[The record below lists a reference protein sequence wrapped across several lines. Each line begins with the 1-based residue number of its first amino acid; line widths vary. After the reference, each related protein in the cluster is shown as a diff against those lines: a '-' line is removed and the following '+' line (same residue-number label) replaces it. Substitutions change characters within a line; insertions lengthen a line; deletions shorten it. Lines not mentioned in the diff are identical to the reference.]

1 MSGLFNMENPFWQGL
16 SKVAD
21 LMILNLVFLL
31 CCIPVF
37 TIGAALTGL
46 NYVTLKMHDG
56 EEGYIVRSFFK
67 SFRQNFKQAT
77 AMWLITLFVAAI
89 LVGDLLILRDMT
101 GMFYTVLRVIIII
114 ICIACVMIFLYQY
127 AILARFDNTIRNTFR
142 NSFIMSI
149 ADFPRTL
156 AMIAIAAAAIVVT
169 FFNNTTLTWAILFW
183 ILGGF
188 AIMSYCNTIFLSKI
202 FQKYVPKEESSEN
215 PDFWDV
221 DQTMGT
227 APEGNT
233 DETSDSNA
241 TGENVIEGG
250 NLSDA
255 ARITDQAG
263 NTGSEESPK

>member
-1 MSGLFNMENPFWQGL
+1 MENPFWQALGKL
-16 SKVAD
+16 AD
-21 LMILNLVFLL
+21 LMILNLCFLL

-56 EEGYIVRSFFK
+56 EEGYIIKSFFR

-77 AMWLITLFVAAI
+77 AMWLITILVAAI

-114 ICIACVMIFLYQY
+114 ICIACVMVFLYQY

-142 NSFIMSI
+142 NSFIMAI
-149 ADFPRTL
+149 ADFPRTI
-156 AMIAIAAAAIVVT
+156 AMIAIVAAAIVVT
-169 FFNNTTLTWAILFW
+169 FFNNTTLTWAILVW

-188 AIMSYCNTIFLSKI
+188 SIISYCNTSFLSKI
-202 FQKYVPKEESSEN
+202 FQKYMPKEEGNEN

-221 DQTMGT
+221 DQTMGVT
-227 APEGNT
+227 PE
-233 DETSDSNA
+233 
-241 TGENVIEGG
+241 
-250 NLSDA
+250 DA
-255 ARITDQAG
+255 AAEADAAEADTTGGRNAVEDNTSEAAQIPDHAG
-263 NTGSEESPK
+263 NTKKDTEDSTE